1 MGMGRWLNGPFAKVK
16 RRRHLYLVLDDWSR
30 GYSIRKFDLSSCSE
44 DPDQEL
50 THAGAALEGGPICTG
65 SHHLPTPF
73 FRFEAGRSQ
82 PWHIAGAFDS
92 KILDM
97 QPMIS
102 NYGGG
107 NGVVM
112 YDVRKRSLMLGPR
125 QRPDP
130 MKPIYV
136 MVDDRLFA
144 LADGSFEWLYPP
156 PSDADGQEGFRWAWH
171 ELPELPFRSEHVT
184 CYAVHRDE
192 QTIFVSIGGSCGDP
206 ATLSFDTA
214 ESVIKDDDCKWK
226 HHGQWQMPFTGR
238 AYYVPHLEAWVGLS
252 SDPDTTGH
260 LCSCEVVPASNS
272 DDDAS
277 QQQCQGLK
285 LLKEKMFSEV
295 PEEKH
300 IGTTLVHMGEDKFC
314 FLECIYIQADK
325 TAADGEKNE
334 NSVDEMT
341 ENKDHRERFIR
352 LTTFSLVYDMD
363 GDLST
368 FSSRRLQYYSV
379 PQEVTEPML
388 EFPVAFWM

>member
-30 GYSIRKFDLSSCSE
+30 GYSIRKFDLSSGSG

-50 THAGAALEGGPICTG
+50 THAGAALEGRPICTG

-102 NYGGG
+102 SYGGG

-112 YDVRKRSLMLGPR
+112 YDVL
-125 QRPDP
+125 
-130 MKPIYV
+130 
-136 MVDDRLFA
+136 A
-144 LADGSFEWLYPP
+144 LPP
-156 PSDADGQEGFRWAWH
+156 PSDADGREGFRWVWH
-171 ELPELPFRSEHVT
+171 KLPELPFRSKHVT

-214 ESVIKDDDCKWK
+214 ESVIKDGDCKWK
-226 HHGQWQMPFTGR
+226 HHGQWQLPFTGR
-238 AYYVPHLEAWVGLS
+238 AYYVPCLEAWVGLS
-252 SDPDTTGH
+252 SDLATTGH
-260 LCSCEVVPASNS
+260 LCSCEVVPTNS
-272 DDDAS
+272 DDNAS
-277 QQQCQGLK
+277 QQQCQGRK
-285 LLKEKMFSEV
+285 ILKEKLFSEV

-300 IGTTLVHMGEDKFC
+300 IGATLVHMSEDKFC

-325 TAADGEKNE
+325 TGSDGEKNE
-334 NSVDEMT
+334 DSANEMT
-341 ENKDHRERFIR
+341 ERFIR
-352 LTTFSLVYDMD
+352 LTTFSLVYDMN